1 MDRTMNR
8 TQLLAAELFNYS
20 YANYQDHLG
29 VNIRFDELMPQTV
42 LTLEKAEAEEWP
54 LKELARELEVDSQQA
69 EDLLERLQ
77 DAREVVEA
85 ENPAEAFRNGVRQSI
100 HMAMESALESAE
112 DIEKLVRQ
120 ICYRAADLAYLLKA
134 EGSSLSRYSR
144 HLRREP
150 DVGYHEGYFDE
161 EE

>member
-1 MDRTMNR
+1 
-8 TQLLAAELFNYS
+8 
-20 YANYQDHLG
+20 
-29 VNIRFDELMPQTV
+29 
-42 LTLEKAEAEEWP
+42 
-54 LKELARELEVDSQQA
+54 
-69 EDLLERLQ
+69 
-77 DAREVVEA
+77 
-85 ENPAEAFRNGVRQSI
+85 
-100 HMAMESALESAE
+100 MESGIESAE

-150 DVGYHEGYFDE
+150 EVEYHEGYFDE

>member
-42 LTLEKAEAEEWP
+42 STLEKAEAEEWP

-100 HMAMESALESAE
+100 HMAMESALDSAE

-150 DVGYHEGYFDE
+150 EVEYHEGYFDE